1 MRESEQRFET
11 FFKASYSLFYFTA
24 FHLLGDEERSRDVVS
39 ECFAKAWAE
48 HSDAPVSQ
56 WKAYMYNAVR
66 NKCIDIIRRDRVRQR
81 FVEFYMAMTPVTDEG
96 IDDELELLERI
107 YKTIATLPGLTRTV
121 LHKCY
126 FEGKKYKEVAREL
139 GISESYVKKN
149 IMLALRTLRANVVK
163 KQ

>member
-11 FFKASYSLFYFTA
+11 FFKACYSLFYFAA

-39 ECFAKAWAE
+39 ECFAKAWTE
-48 HSDAPVSQ
+48 YRDAPVSQ

-66 NKCIDIIRRDRVRQR
+66 NKCIDIIRRDKVRQR
-81 FVEFYMAMTPVTDEG
+81 FVEFYIAMTPVADEG
-96 IDDELELLERI
+96 IDDELELLDRI
-107 YKTIATLPGLTRTV
+107 YKTIATLPELTRAV
-121 LHKCY
+121 LRKCY
-126 FEGKKYKEVAREL
+126 FEGKKYKEVALEL

-149 IMLALRTLRANVVK
+149 IMLALRTLRAKVVK